1 MLDDIT
7 ALLERLAR
15 MLLTDGHSGG
25 LKPAQWEALRYLAR
39 ANRFSRT
46 PGALASY
53 LGSTKGTVS
62 QTLMALERGGLVV
75 KGTNPG
81 DGRSVRVDLTPEALD
96 RLTDD
101 PIELL
106 DRAVVALP
114 AAIRAE
120 LDQGLRAL
128 IAKRLA
134 QSGGKPFGICRSCR
148 YFAANQNGGGRHHCR
163 LLDEMLS
170 EEDAGL
176 ICHEQAP
183 PREVD
188 EPQRL
193 RKTASRRPA

>member
-1 MLDDIT
+1 MPDDTT

-15 MLLTDGHSGG
+15 MLQIDGHSGG

-81 DGRSVRVDLTPEALD
+81 DGRSVRVDLTPEALG
-96 RLTDD
+96 RLADD

-106 DRAVVALP
+106 HRAVLGLP
-114 AAIRAE
+114 ATVRSE
-120 LDQGLRAL
+120 LDHGLRAL
-128 IAKRLA
+128 MAKRLA
-134 QSGGKPFGICRSCR
+134 LSGGKPFGICRSCR
-148 YFAANQNGGGRHHCR
+148 HFAANQNGGGRHHCR
-163 LLDEMLS
+163 LLDEALS
-170 EEDAGL
+170 EADAGL

-183 PREVD
+183 
-188 EPQRL
+188 
-193 RKTASRRPA
+193 AA